1 MFRRIGLIVFFAFGC
16 CVAASNQTAQSQ
28 THAAGDDMQVYSS
41 IAPPFLTPA
50 KNLFVTREGDA
61 FVVAVT
67 ATCLLEDDSEA
78 QFELLSSSPAFVNVS
93 EVYRKE
99 NKANG
104 YSEGLGVVYVTP
116 QIGDAGKYTV
126 SLAVKACSGKV
137 ERVITFKVKVQPA
150 RSS

>member
-1 MFRRIGLIVFFAFGC
+1 MFRRIGLIVFLALGC
-16 CVAASNQTAQSQ
+16 CFGVSYQTAQSQ
-28 THAAGDDMQVYSS
+28 THPAGDDMQAYSS
-41 IAPPFLTPA
+41 IAPPYVTPA
-50 KNLFVTREGDA
+50 KNLFVTREGDS

-67 ATCLLEDDSEA
+67 TTCLLEDDSEA
-78 QFELLSSSPAFVNVS
+78 QFELLSSSPTFVHVS

-150 RSS
+150 LTN